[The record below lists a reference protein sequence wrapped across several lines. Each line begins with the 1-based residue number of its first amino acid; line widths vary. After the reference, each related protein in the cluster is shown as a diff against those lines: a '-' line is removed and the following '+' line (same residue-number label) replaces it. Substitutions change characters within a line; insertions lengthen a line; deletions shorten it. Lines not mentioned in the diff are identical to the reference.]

1 MKINVLPQTI
11 ANMIAAGEVVERP
24 ASVVKELVEN
34 SIDAGAKSVTVEIKK
49 GGMSYIRISDDGCG
63 IEPDDVLTAFK
74 RHATSKIRTRADLDA
89 IYTLGFRG
97 EALASI
103 ASVAK
108 VDIFTKTKDTSFGY
122 TASIEGGEVTDSGE
136 AGCPDGTTIV
146 VRDLFYNTPARMKFL
161 KNDATETSYVTDI
174 VHKMILSNPAVSIKL
189 IVNGKT
195 TVSSSGDGNLESSV
209 RAVFG
214 RDYISHMN
222 KVSFEDGG
230 IKVWGFVGT
239 NALARKDRRQQVFF
253 INGRYIKSKI
263 ISAALSEAYQ
273 NVMMSGRFP
282 VAVLLVELMGNFVDV
297 NVHPTKT
304 EVRFSDDKKIYS
316 AVFWAVK
323 NALASKKYVPEIDL
337 SRKREIEDT
346 MKVRRE
352 ISKEKNNATQVDINL
367 IKDTYIK
374 SQHAEKK
381 EDIPQKDT
389 KPYVK
394 EDTQDISKKI
404 ETNTFFSGADVSYF
418 KEEPSSDTGYKEHTA
433 DISLGFKVDK
443 PLETDDKKEENHIE
457 KTIEVQIEKNTEP
470 QIKYKANID
479 FAIAGQIFDTYI
491 IVQKDN
497 EMIIIDQHAAH
508 ERIYFEELVEA
519 YRQKE
524 MTSQLLMMPSTV
536 DFDPTDFDIAMQ
548 NIDIFSSLGFEIE
561 EFGSSSIIVRSVP
574 YAMREDEIK
583 DTISEIVSHLSSG
596 TKDIK
601 KSIMEEILHTMA
613 CKKALKGN
621 TKLGAREMEALC
633 ERVLSFDSINTCP
646 HGRPIMTSMTKYE
659 LEKNFKRIV

>member
-367 IKDTYIK
+367 LKDTYIK

-394 EDTQDISKKI
+394 EDAQDINKKI
-404 ETNTFFSGADVSYF
+404 ETNTFFSGVDVSYF
-418 KEEPSSDTGYKEHTA
+418 KEEPSSDTGYNEHTA

-457 KTIEVQIEKNTEP
+457 KTPEVQIEKNTEP

-536 DFDPTDFDIAMQ
+536 DFDPTDFDTAMQ
-548 NIDIFSSLGFEIE
+548 NADVFSFLGFEIE

-574 YAMREDEIK
+574 YAMKEDEIK

>member
-63 IEPDDVLTAFK
+63 IEPEDVLTAFK
-74 RHATSKIRTRADLDA
+74 RHATSKIKTQADLDA

-367 IKDTYIK
+367 LKDTYIK

-381 EDIPQKDT
+381 EDAPQKDT

-443 PLETDDKKEENHIE
+443 PLETDDKKEETPIE

-574 YAMREDEIK
+574 YAMKEDEIK

-633 ERVLSFDSINTCP
+633 EKVLSFDSINTCP

>member
-63 IEPDDVLTAFK
+63 IEPEDVLTAFK
-74 RHATSKIRTRADLDA
+74 RHATSKIKTQADLDA

-367 IKDTYIK
+367 LKDTYIK

-381 EDIPQKDT
+381 EDAPQKDT

-443 PLETDDKKEENHIE
+443 PLETDDKKEETPIE
-457 KTIEVQIEKNTEP
+457 KTTEVQIGKNTEP

-574 YAMREDEIK
+574 YAMKEDEIK

-633 ERVLSFDSINTCP
+633 EKVLSFDSINTCP

>member
-74 RHATSKIRTRADLDA
+74 RHATSKIRPRADLDA

-352 ISKEKNNATQVDINL
+352 ISKKKNKATQEDINL
-367 IKDTYIK
+367 
-374 SQHAEKK
+374 
-381 EDIPQKDT
+381 
-389 KPYVK
+389 
-394 EDTQDISKKI
+394 
-404 ETNTFFSGADVSYF
+404 
-418 KEEPSSDTGYKEHTA
+418 
-433 DISLGFKVDK
+433 
-443 PLETDDKKEENHIE
+443 
-457 KTIEVQIEKNTEP
+457 
-470 QIKYKANID
+470 
-479 FAIAGQIFDTYI
+479 
-491 IVQKDN
+491 
-497 EMIIIDQHAAH
+497 
-508 ERIYFEELVEA
+508 
-519 YRQKE
+519 
-524 MTSQLLMMPSTV
+524 
-536 DFDPTDFDIAMQ
+536 
-548 NIDIFSSLGFEIE
+548 
-561 EFGSSSIIVRSVP
+561 
-574 YAMREDEIK
+574 
-583 DTISEIVSHLSSG
+583 
-596 TKDIK
+596 
-601 KSIMEEILHTMA
+601 
-613 CKKALKGN
+613 
-621 TKLGAREMEALC
+621 
-633 ERVLSFDSINTCP
+633 
-646 HGRPIMTSMTKYE
+646 
-659 LEKNFKRIV
+659 